1 MRTGRNL
8 SRVRNII
15 TVIIYL
21 EMESQIEKLTRL
33 IKYSTGEAKDLI

>member
-8 SRVRNII
+8 SPVRNFI
-15 TVIIYL
+15 TVILYL

-33 IKYSTGEAKDLI
+33 IKYATGEAKDLI